1 MSAPCLRKVTSSG
14 WRADQNESVP
24 KIDSGLAK
32 LLALV
37 LVASSLTAPTAS
49 VSVSRSAVARGWL
62 PVIPGPPIG
71 ELAGAADSGGRCADP
86 AGTWL
91 GMRWRNELRW
101 RINEQTIP
109 AYLGDRTKVVESLR
123 SAATTVDTGRNDC
136 GLPANLGIQ
145 ESYAGR
151 TDHKA
156 GVTAAGGCGDRDGH
170 NAVSF
175 GRLDQG
181 LLAVTCIWWF
191 GGKENG
197 RSVETDILID
207 DTEGLFFTTT
217 PVDCSS
223 RWDLEGT
230 VTHEFGHAFG
240 LGHVAYADH
249 GTLTMTDG
257 LPDCSTAYRGLGLGD
272 YLTLKQ
278 QYGTN

>member
-1 MSAPCLRKVTSSG
+1 M
-14 WRADQNESVP
+14 P
-24 KIDSGLAK
+24 KIDTGLAK
-32 LLALV
+32 LLVLV
-37 LVASSLTAPTAS
+37 LVAGSLTAPVAS

-62 PVIPGPPIG
+62 PVIPGPPVG
-71 ELAGAADSGGRCADP
+71 EPAGAADSGGRCADP

-91 GMRWRNELRW
+91 GMRWRNQLRW
-101 RINEQTIP
+101 RVNEQTIP
-109 AYLGDRTKVVESLR
+109 AYLGDRARVVQSLR

-136 GLPANLGIQ
+136 GLPANLGID

-151 TDHKA
+151 TDHRA
-156 GVTAAGGCGDRDGH
+156 GVTAAGGCGERDGH

-175 GRLDQG
+175 GRLEQG

-197 RSVETDILID
+197 RSVEADILID

-217 PVDCSS
+217 PADCAS

-240 LGHVAYADH
+240 LGHVPFAEH
-249 GTLTMTDG
+249 GTQTMTDG

>member
-1 MSAPCLRKVTSSG
+1 MSAPCLRKVTPSG
-14 WRADQNESVP
+14 WRADQNDSVP
-24 KIDSGLAK
+24 KIDTGLAK

-37 LVASSLTAPTAS
+37 LVAGSLTAPTAS
-49 VSVSRSAVARGWL
+49 VNVSRAAVARGWL
-62 PVIPGPPIG
+62 PVIPGPPTA

-86 AGTWL
+86 TGTWL
-91 GMRWRNELRW
+91 GMHWRNELRW
-101 RINEQTIP
+101 RVNEQTIP
-109 AYLGDRTKVVESLR
+109 AYLGDRTTVVNSLR

-156 GVTAAGGCGDRDGH
+156 GVTPAGGCGERD
-170 NAVSF
+170 NQNTVSF
-175 GRLDQG
+175 GRLEQG

-217 PVDCSS
+217 PADCSS

-240 LGHVAYADH
+240 LGHVPFAEH
-249 GTLTMTDG
+249 GSQTMTDG